1 MMSAHTMLRAATASL
16 LAFAATTALAQDWK
30 PSFTLHGDAG
40 LIDMPTAGRMADG
53 TLAVTAAQVGP
64 HSRLNLAFQIT
75 PRLTGVLRYDL
86 ERRAGGGSDLERAV
100 DLRYRL
106 LDETAMLPAISVGA
120 RNIVGNGRDSAEYIV
135 ASKSFGSRMQASAGL
150 GWGRLASHG
159 GFANP
164 LGAQSRAATPSGR
177 LGVNPIFQGQ
187 AAAFAGIEY
196 SLSDAWRIKAEYAS
210 DAYARETADGR
221 MKADSPF
228 SFGVSYSPSRRLQL
242 GAYAVQGRDYGITA
256 SLIVDPNRGYA
267 LTGVDPAPL
276 PVGIPDAA
284 AAQSWSAGPGFD
296 AQTAPILAT
305 AMANDGLVLHGIET
319 RGHVM
324 RVRYENTQ
332 YRAEAQGLG
341 RMARV
346 LSQVA
351 PAGVTEFHLEPVA
364 LGVPKS
370 RIVVPRADLVALENE
385 LGAAED
391 LLARVRMQEAGS
403 AEGLT
408 PAPSDA
414 PKFGWSI
421 GPYFTFGQVGASNRF
436 QYQAGLEAS
445 FRYDFAENFFVS
457 GAVRQRVTGNEASES
472 VALRGGYPITRR
484 DAGNYMLAKGPQLE
498 RLTMTHL
505 GRAGP
510 ALYTRL
516 TAGYLERMYGGVS
529 GELLWKPVGSRLG
542 LGAEITYAAKRDTQ
556 GLGFNG
562 QNATTGFVSAYY
574 EFDNDFVGRLDV
586 GRYLAG
592 DTGATLSL
600 SREFPNGWR
609 VGGYVTMTDMSA
621 ADFGEGGF
629 DKGLTISVPI
639 NWLLGTPSR
648 ETRALTLSAGSADGG
663 QRAETG
669 QALYSLVRDGHRKDL
684 ADSWGRFW
692 K

>member
-53 TLAVTAAQVGP
+53 TLAITAAQVGP

-135 ASKSFGSRMQASAGL
+135 ASKSFGSQMQVSAGL
-150 GWGRLASHG
+150 GWGRLASRG

-187 AAAFAGIEY
+187 AAAFAGVEY

-228 SFGVSYSPSRRLQL
+228 SFGVSYSPSRHFQL

-385 LGAAED
+385 LGAAEE
-391 LLARVRMQEAGS
+391 LLTRVQMQEAGS

-421 GPYFTFGQVGASNRF
+421 GPYFTFGQVGASNSF
-436 QYQAGLEAS
+436 QYQTGLEAS
-445 FRYDFAENFFVS
+445 FRYDFAPNLFAS
-457 GAVRQRVTGNEASES
+457 GAVRQR
-472 VALRGGYPITRR
+472 I
-484 DAGNYMLAKGPQLE
+484 AGNYIPGKGPRLE
-498 RLTMTHL
+498 RLTLTHL

-510 ALYTRL
+510 ALYTKL
-516 TAGYLERMYGGVS
+516 TAGYLERMYGGIS

-542 LGAEITYAAKRDTQ
+542 LGAELTYAAKRNVQ
-556 GLGFNG
+556 GLGFSG
-562 QNATTGFVSAYY
+562 ENATTGFVSAYY
-574 EFDNDFVGRLDV
+574 EFDNDFVGQLDV

-600 SREFPNGWR
+600 AREFPNGWR

-621 ADFGEGGF
+621 ADFGAGGF

-648 ETRALTLSAGSADGG
+648 ETRPLKISAGNANGG